1 MPVFYIHL
9 SKMLLIKSLAKNPEI
24 NLKIVLIRKEMLF
37 RTDDY
42 LKRRNER
49 YE

>member
-9 SKMLLIKSLAKNPEI
+9 SKMLLIKALAKNPEI